1 MKALFLSTGRV
12 LREELILTKAF
23 RSFFVND
30 NFYGAQNN
38 LMRDKD
44 DDIIQI
50 FHSVSAESI
59 RFYQN
64 QNIFTFC
71 MMKTLFL
78 SDVGFH
84 LPIS

>member
-1 MKALFLSTGRV
+1 M

-38 LMRDKD
+38 LMGNN

-71 MMKTLFL
+71 MKILL